1 MYRKPYYLKKTKGKA
16 YCSQDCFGKSCRKE
30 TLCNCGASIFGQ
42 KKTCSRSCAN
52 QARTG
57 IKYTGR
63 QPKSKAKRGKAI
75 KQRLLLSRGLRCE
88 ICKYDN
94 INILVGHHL
103 IEKAKGGSDDLDN
116 LQLLCPNCHYT
127 IHLGDSRITDC

>member
-1 MYRKPYYLKKTKGKA
+1 MSKKHKINPVK
-16 YCSQDCFGKSCRKE
+16 QE
-30 TLCNCGASIFGQ
+30 TDYITFLE
-42 KKTCSRSCAN
+42 
-52 QARTG
+52 
-57 IKYTGR
+57 
-63 QPKSKAKRGKAI
+63 KRGKAI

-103 IEKAKGGSDDLDN
+103 IEKAIGGSDDLDN